1 MDHTQYTTNG
11 AERKP
16 GTHLTM
22 EDRGAIQAM
31 KKLGYSNRAIARYL
45 HCAPSTISNE
55 LKRGT
60 PPRTGSRGRAPG
72 YSAKRGDAVYKE
84 NRKNSHKPHRI
95 DKCTSFVQWVVTQVR
110 TEKWSINAKHLRK
123 LLGIHHI
130 GHGSNGSLLIISFP
144 ASKKAATKNR
154 DCLKCLVLSCVFVQ
168 KVAVLPGNEVL
179 IRPSQL
185 FNALADG
192 AGRFETGLFS
202 NFL

>member
-31 KKLGYSNRAIARYL
+31 KKLGHSNRAIARYL
-45 HCAPSTISNE
+45 HCSPTTISNE

-60 PPRTGSRGRAPG
+60 PPRTDSRGRAPG

-95 DKCTSFVQWVVTQVR
+95 DKCTSFVQWVVTQGSFDFDWA
-110 TEKWSINAKHLRK
+110 TEFHSEKQGCREIRHPFTTLTVESPSVSPMEDRRFCFIPD
-123 LLGIHHI
+123 G
-130 GHGSNGSLLIISFP
+130 F
-144 ASKKAATKNR
+144 
-154 DCLKCLVLSCVFVQ
+154 LSCPGIEVVFPFSDITIVEG
-168 KVAVLPGNEVL
+168 KSSTNY
-179 IRPSQL
+179 
-185 FNALADG
+185 F
-192 AGRFETGLFS
+192 RFFRFPFPCT
-202 NFL
+202 